1 MHNSSQETVSGTS
14 PIEQSGFAGLG
25 IAPKILEALN
35 SNKFTTP
42 TPIQKQ
48 AIPVAVEG
56 KDVIGIA
63 QTGTGKTLA
72 FSLPML
78 QRLAQVQGRAL
89 VILPTRELALQVE
102 ETLLRVG
109 KILGLRTAMLI
120 GGASMGRQIQM
131 LRNKPHVIVGTPGRI
146 IDHLEQKTLSLKE
159 VKILVLDEADRM
171 LDMGFW
177 PQISRIL
184 EVIPKE
190 RQTMLFSATMPK
202 EIVTM
207 AMKEMKQP
215 IRIEVAP
222 AGTTAEKVAQELFV
236 VKRDEKN
243 RLLDALL
250 KEQKGSVLVFSRTK
264 FAARRLAFMLTRMG
278 YSAADI
284 HSDRT
289 LAQRRAALEGFK
301 NGKYRVLV
309 ATDIAARGIDVA
321 GIALVI
327 NYDLPDNPDDY
338 VHRIGRT
345 ARAGRDGKAVSFV
358 SPDQKHVVRDIER
371 LVRRTIPVSVLPE
384 LPADR
389 SGDMGRSGG
398 FREERGGSRGGFHG
412 GRGFDRGPRRE
423 GGFGGEKR
431 GFGGGRGGRP
441 GFRKGRSG
449 QRHGGG
455 QPTGGYF
462 FGPAAV

>member
-1 MHNSSQETVSGTS
+1 
-14 PIEQSGFAGLG
+14 
-25 IAPKILEALN
+25 
-35 SNKFTTP
+35 
-42 TPIQKQ
+42 
-48 AIPVAVEG
+48 
-56 KDVIGIA
+56 
-63 QTGTGKTLA
+63 
-72 FSLPML
+72 
-78 QRLAQVQGRAL
+78 
-89 VILPTRELALQVE
+89 
-102 ETLLRVG
+102 
-109 KILGLRTAMLI
+109 
-120 GGASMGRQIQM
+120 
-131 LRNKPHVIVGTPGRI
+131 
-146 IDHLEQKTLSLKE
+146 
-159 VKILVLDEADRM
+159 
-171 LDMGFW
+171 
-177 PQISRIL
+177 
-184 EVIPKE
+184 
-190 RQTMLFSATMPK
+190 
-202 EIVTM
+202 
-207 AMKEMKQP
+207 
-215 IRIEVAP
+215 
-222 AGTTAEKVAQELFV
+222 
-236 VKRDEKN
+236 
-243 RLLDALL
+243 
-250 KEQKGSVLVFSRTK
+250 
-264 FAARRLAFMLTRMG
+264 MLTRMG